1 MIKLNAQTTTT
12 NDAMTL
18 PALNNFGLSRLLLVA
33 ALVIGTFLRLWNIN
47 AMGFN
52 TDEAVYAGQAAAIAG
67 VPGLKDIFPVFR
79 AHPLF
84 IQFLLSLFY
93 QVSFSDLAGRLLA
106 VVSGVGTIYLT
117 YLIGKNMYGRVIGS
131 LAALFLAFMPYH
143 VLVTRQML
151 LDGPMVFF
159 ATLTIY
165 ALVRFSRSQKS
176 VWLVAAGSSM
186 GLTFLSKETSIILL
200 GAIFAFF
207 ALTPEIKVKIK
218 DMLFSLL
225 ALILTVLPFP
235 LSLML
240 SSGGSSTGL
249 SYLTWQLFRR
259 PNHEW
264 SFYLTSLPPFFGVIT
279 LIAAAAGFILLWR
292 NRSWREKLLVVWITV
307 CFIFFQLWPV
317 KGFQY
322 LLPIAPVIAVLA
334 ARTLG
339 KLLDKFDEDIL
350 PGLIS
355 LIPGRSIIASL
366 LIAATVL
373 TMGFTSWQRIQPKT
387 SAAFL
392 AGTGGVPG
400 GREAGTWINA
410 NVPLYARLLTIGP
423 SMANILQFYGERHAY
438 GLSVSPN
445 PLHRN
450 PSYVPVVNPDL
461 QIRRTDLNYIVWD
474 SYSASRSP
482 FFSDK
487 LLNYVKKY
495 NGTAVHTET
504 IPLMDAEGK
513 QIDKPVIIIY
523 EVHP

>member
-1 MIKLNAQTTTT
+1 MLKLNDQTTSST
-12 NDAMTL
+12 DALTL
-18 PALNNFGLSRLLLVA
+18 PALNNFGLSRMLLVA

-52 TDEAVYAGQAAAIAG
+52 TDEAVYAGQAASIAG

-93 QVSFSDLAGRLLA
+93 KISFSDLAGRFLA
-106 VVSGVGTIYLT
+106 VIAGVGTIYLT

-143 VLVTRQML
+143 VLVSRQML

-186 GLTFLSKETSIILL
+186 GLTFLSKETSIVLL

-207 ALTPEIKVKIK
+207 ALTPEIKAKIK
-218 DMLFSLL
+218 DMLIAIL
-225 ALILTVLPFP
+225 AFILTVLPFP
-235 LSLML
+235 LSLIL

-264 SFYLTSLPPFFGVIT
+264 SFYLTALPPFFGVIT

-292 NRSWREKLLVVWITV
+292 NRSWREKLLVVWIAV
-307 CFIFFQLWPV
+307 CFIFFQVWPV

-334 ARTLG
+334 ARIFG

-350 PGLIS
+350 PGLIT
-355 LIPGRSIIASL
+355 LLPGRSVIASL
-366 LIAATVL
+366 LIAATVF
-373 TMGFTSWQRIQPKT
+373 TMGFTTWQRIQPET
-387 SAAFL
+387 SATFL

-400 GREAGTWINA
+400 GREAGTWIKA